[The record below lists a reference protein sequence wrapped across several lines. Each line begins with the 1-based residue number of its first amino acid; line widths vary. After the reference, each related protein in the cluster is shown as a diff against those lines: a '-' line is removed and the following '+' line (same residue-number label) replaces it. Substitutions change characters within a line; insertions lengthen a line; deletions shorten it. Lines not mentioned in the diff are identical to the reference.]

1 MSKKEENEEEYDLS
15 DIKLSPEM
23 IDDLKEAFSL
33 FDKDGSGSISADE
46 LYLVLKSQ
54 GANPTKEEVRKL
66 VDSIDLDGNGEIDL
80 YEFL

>member
-1 MSKKEENEEEYDLS
+1 MDEEFDMSTINLS
-15 DIKLSPEM
+15 QEM
-23 IDDLKEAFSL
+23 IEDLKEAFSL

-54 GANPTKEEVRKL
+54 GANPTKEEVKKL

>member
-1 MSKKEENEEEYDLS
+1 MTDNNKEFELDLS
-15 DIKLSPEM
+15 SINLSPEM
-23 IDDLKEAFSL
+23 IEDLKEAFAL
-33 FDKDGSGSISADE
+33 FDKDGSGDISAEE

-80 YEFL
+80 